1 MIGLPSGA
9 VTGSEVPP
17 GPSRSPL
24 EVRIGSGSLVNGTD
38 SGAVEAA
45 TPTA

>member
-24 EVRIGSGSLVNGTD
+24 EVRIGAGSLANGID
-38 SGAVEAA
+38 SGAVDAA